1 MQMHEH
7 IMMKRHTYLLLLA
20 CTILMV
26 ACSKDDDTVYS
37 NHCYI
42 SGVTLGAVRR
52 QMHTTTWNG
61 NDSVYYTT
69 FSGSNFPMTVDQ
81 RNLLVE
87 NKDSLLYGSNV
98 SAVLVTINYVGM
110 TLVYRAVDDEDGE
123 WLAYKTTDSLDV
135 SKPLYLRVV
144 SEDGN
149 SERYYKFKINIH
161 QQEGDSL
168 YWSRADSTA
177 AFDGMTQMHAAVL
190 NDTLMVLGRT
200 DSGVTR
206 AVRSTMGTIGEWAV
220 ETTDLPANAD
230 VEGIKQRADRLYAT
244 TADGALYTTI
254 DGKHW
259 NQMAPSTAGLSL
271 AAVTERW
278 LYAIVDGRLCRSADG
293 TEWTE
298 EVLDDSVAMLP
309 QTSLRSYCSAQDNG
323 NVRLLL
329 LGYRNTESGD
339 STAVAWSKMWNE
351 DTPEDEAGWMY
362 INSTP
367 DNVYLCPRLEHLNLF
382 SYDERGL
389 ALGGASEAGHGHHE
403 ALDALYFSNDQGIT
417 WKPDYLLHLPAAVRG
432 VSGPVAAVVDEND
445 YIWLIASNQVWRGR
459 LNRLGF
465 ARQ

>member
-42 SGVTLGAVRR
+42 SGVTLGAVCR

-293 TEWTE
+293 TEWTPYVSSSSWTNE
-298 EVLDDSVAMLP
+298 AKMTALVF
-309 QTSLRSYCSAQDNG
+309 G
-323 NVRLLL
+323 
-329 LGYRNTESGD
+329 ES
-339 STAVAWSKMWNE
+339 
-351 DTPEDEAGWMY
+351 
-362 INSTP
+362 
-367 DNVYLCPRLEHLNLF
+367 R
-382 SYDERGL
+382 
-389 ALGGASEAGHGHHE
+389 
-403 ALDALYFSNDQGIT
+403 
-417 WKPDYLLHLPAAVRG
+417 
-432 VSGPVAAVVDEND
+432 
-445 YIWLIASNQVWRGR
+445 
-459 LNRLGF
+459 
-465 ARQ
+465 